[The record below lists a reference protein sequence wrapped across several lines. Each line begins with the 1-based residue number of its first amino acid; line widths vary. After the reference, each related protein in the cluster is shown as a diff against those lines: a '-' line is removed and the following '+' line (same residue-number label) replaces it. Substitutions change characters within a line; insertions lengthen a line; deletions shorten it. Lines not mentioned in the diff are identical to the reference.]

1 MKISQIL
8 CLRQAGFSLIELM
21 ISLTVGLIISGV
33 VASVYIGNRQTYKDQ
48 EALQRMQENGRFAL
62 QIMARDIAGAGY
74 RGCVPIGTAVTN
86 IVSPTTFAS
95 DFGKAVT
102 GNNGSSSTWTPV
114 LDAAISGL
122 STAPVAGS
130 DYDVITVR
138 GEQNGSAR
146 TNAAPTTSTI
156 SVDSASLN
164 GLAVSDYAM
173 LSRCDTTPVST
184 IFKIAAVSAG
194 SLTSSVNSIPTTTP
208 IGSEVKKILTTTYYI
223 GQTAGSATT
232 SLYRQQGTAAPEEIV
247 ENVVGMQILYGVD
260 TGIGSN
266 NAAGDGV
273 IDSYDT
279 AATVDAVG
287 ALSAVATAGL
297 PCSVC
302 TGWDRVRSVKI
313 NLLVASAD
321 DNLAIQTTGYTL
333 DGFNYPADRRLK
345 LGFTTVVSLRN
356 RTL

>member
-1 MKISQIL
+1 MKINQIM
-8 CLRQAGFSLIELM
+8 CSRQAGFSLIELM

-33 VASVYIGNRQTYKDQ
+33 VASVYVGNRQTYKDQ

-86 IVSPTTFAS
+86 LVATTYDSNFAV
-95 DFGKAVT
+95 ALY
-102 GNNGSSSTWTPV
+102 GNNGNAATWSPA
-114 LDAAISGL
+114 LNAAISGL
-122 STAPVAGS
+122 ATSPLAGT
-130 DYDVITVR
+130 DYDVVTVR
-138 GEQNGSAR
+138 GSQAGSAR
-146 TNAAPTTSTI
+146 TNAAPTATVLNI
-156 SVDSASLN
+156 DAASLN
-164 GLAVSDYAM
+164 GLVVGDYAE
-173 LSRCDTTPVST
+173 LSRCDTTPAST
-184 IFKIAAVSAG
+184 IFKISAAAATT
-194 SLTSSVNSIPTTTP
+194 LTSSATGIPVTTP
-208 IGSEVKKILTTTYYI
+208 VGSEVKKMQTTTYYI
-223 GQTAGSATT
+223 GQTAGASTT

-247 ENVVGMQILYGVD
+247 ENVAGMQILYGVD

-287 ALSAVATAGL
+287 ALPAVATAGL
-297 PCSVC
+297 PCAAC

-313 NLLVASAD
+313 NLLVVSAD
-321 DNLAIQTTGYTL
+321 DNLATQSAGYVL

-345 LGFTTVVSLRN
+345 LGFTTVVTLRN